1 MNPVLDLTLSSLVLQ
16 ASSLN
21 SKDREDLVKFL
32 AEKLLGVKVSIEAS
46 PIKNLEDVFNPKL
59 TVKEIGKIEKKLQGK
74 WSDDEL
80 EVVIYKL
87 ISESENLELSAN
99 KIAELSGVYIRRVS
113 TVIKDLVERGVLV
126 HKGSKR
132 TSRYQIKT

>member
-46 PIKNLEDVFNPKL
+46 PIKNLDDVFNPTL

-74 WSDDEL
+74 WTDDEL

-87 ISESENLELSAN
+87 ISDSDGLSAN
-99 KIAELSGVYIRRVS
+99 KISELSGVYIRRVS
-113 TVIKDLVERGVLV
+113 TAIKDLVERGILSHV
-126 HKGSKR
+126 GRNR
-132 TSRYQIKT
+132 TSRYQIKA